1 MAIYEESL
9 IKQDPDFK
17 RPDNIEQLKEELIKA
32 LEFKHTK
39 MP

>member
-1 MAIYEESL
+1 MAISEEFL

-32 LEFKHTK
+32 LEDKHAK
-39 MP
+39 MS